1 MNLNMSEEGG
11 TLRHCWPFISWLTKC
26 ANQLVKALR
35 DGVKIRD
42 GDQIKSLPWDEGN
55 VGRGNLCKDS
65 NSHGLTHLQYFL
77 GSQYKLQILYSQHS
91 RSSCLVPAV
100 SPPKSLSSESHGAK
114 FHTQCSPNSPTPWLL
129 VGLIGER
136 QEQQVGRGV
145 RQDLYSSGPLPARMW
160 FDIAV
165 FFYQRPQLPQR
176 SSPWS
181 QLPTISQ

>member
-65 NSHGLTHLQYFL
+65 NSHGLTRLQYFL

-129 VGLIGER
+129 GEGLLAPLEHVPISEVSLG
-136 QEQQVGRGV
+136 
-145 RQDLYSSGPLPARMW
+145 RQDT
-160 FDIAV
+160 
-165 FFYQRPQLPQR
+165 QKQ
-176 SSPWS
+176 
-181 QLPTISQ
+181 